1 MLHIA
6 PLWDETP
13 RVGGK
18 GHAMVVFRDFRGIWL
33 ILPQFI
39 GLLSSSQFWL
49 GNWRI
54 ILQGNAGKQ
63 MIPV

>member
-1 MLHIA
+1 
-6 PLWDETP
+6 
-13 RVGGK
+13 
-18 GHAMVVFRDFRGIWL
+18 MVVFRDFRGIWL
-33 ILPQFI
+33 ILPQFL
-39 GLLSSSQFWL
+39 GLLSSSQFWP